1 MKVQVD
7 ENGYVQNFVLTGE
20 GSACDTEV
28 PTPADFMPM
37 AWQAYRLIDGAL
49 TLDADRLAA
58 LQLAAKQDAIRAR
71 RERECFVVINR
82 GQLWYEGISL
92 SRLVELRKWYKS
104 WLDAPAT
111 LIVPERP
118 EWLD

>member
-1 MKVQVD
+1 MKIQVD
-7 ENGYVQNFVLTGE
+7 ENGYVKNFVTAGE
-20 GSACDTEV
+20 SSACNVDVAE
-28 PTPADFMPM
+28 PEGFDLSC
-37 AWQAYRLIDGAL
+37 WQAYRLIDGSL

-58 LQLAAKQDAIRAR
+58 LRLAEKQDTIRAR
-71 RERECFVVINR
+71 RERECFAIINR

-111 LIVPERP
+111 QVIPERP